1 MLRSLVP
8 SSRLIRLVAM
18 FSVSNIFMRNGEL
31 GLRIDHRRQFIDD
44 LVQGERVSIGHH
56 NGQDEGR
63 QDVVVAAIH
72 CASLAGS
79 IWKFQKN
86 KIQNARAQF
95 GIFDLCARANL
106 WHLGWHDHRGL
117 LWMYICMYCMYVYVC
132 TLLVGFFQ
140 WSCAVAGW
148 GGISIGK
155 VSLVSWSPS
164 ILFHPLLLPSTPM
177 LCCIFGCDTSISRNR
192 MVHGV
197 VGGGLQICKFRM
209 QITRKSCSVDNK
221 KTRLLDNR
229 YSAGSVNEKF

>member
-79 IWKFQKN
+79 IWKFQKTKYN
-86 KIQNARAQF
+86 TPELNLEYS
-95 GIFDLCARANL
+95 IFVPVQIYDISADMTIGDYFECTYV
-106 WHLGWHDHRGL
+106 H
-117 LWMYICMYCMYVYVC
+117 MYVLYVRICMHTACRVFPVELC
-132 TLLVGFFQ
+132 SCWVRGNFNWKSVTCQLVTVHSVSSFVAAFDTH
-140 WSCAVAGW
+140 AV
-148 GGISIGK
+148 
-155 VSLVSWSPS
+155 LHSWLRY
-164 ILFHPLLLPSTPM
+164 INTP
-177 LCCIFGCDTSISRNR
+177 
-192 MVHGV
+192 
-197 VGGGLQICKFRM
+197 
-209 QITRKSCSVDNK
+209 
-221 KTRLLDNR
+221 
-229 YSAGSVNEKF
+229 E

>member
-79 IWKFQKN
+79 IWKFQKTKYN
-86 KIQNARAQF
+86 TPELNLEYS
-95 GIFDLCARANL
+95 IFVPVQIYDISADMTIGDYFECTYV
-106 WHLGWHDHRGL
+106 H
-117 LWMYICMYCMYVYVC
+117 MYVLYVRICMHTACRV
-132 TLLVGFFQ
+132 FQ

-177 LCCIFGCDTSISRNR
+177 LCCIFGCDTSIRRNR

-197 VGGGLQICKFRM
+197 VGGACRYVNFICKLLASRRLA
-209 QITRKSCSVDNK
+209 QLIIRKRD
-221 KTRLLDNR
+221 
-229 YSAGSVNEKF
+229 Y